1 MQDYVV
7 RLSDEASLI
16 ELAEAIV
23 SYYVRVGN
31 FLAASN
37 VALMNVEHL
46 YYKHDTVSLAVHRAH
61 VFNKTWGKYADLHP
75 ACMSKKAT
83 VSTSTRDSNKAHPA
97 AFLGYPTVNPP
108 PFNSG
113 AKMDEL
119 CKFIFHHGNERCKTR
134 GLLCSVFHHALHDR
148 YYRARDL
155 FLISHIQ
162 DQGVIDNADT
172 STKILYNR
180 ALAALG
186 LSAFRQGLI
195 QKAHDC
201 LAGICAG
208 RVRELLA
215 QGQARWFDRDPE
227 QERIERRRQIPYH
240 MHINPD
246 LLDCCHLT
254 CAMLL
259 ELPNMARDNLN
270 SGQNIV
276 SRQFRKFLQTYNRQV
291 FTGPPESTR
300 EHVLAASK
308 ALVAGDWQKALDY
321 ITGLEVWNLIPNDG
335 GDKVKEMLAVRIKE
349 EAVRTYIF
357 TGATAY
363 NSLSLAHLCETF
375 AMDAAS
381 IRRIISRMIFN
392 KETSASWEHPAD
404 TLILHKTEPTQLQT
418 LSLIVADKVSGL
430 VDSNERLLDPFA
442 GGVYGYKDNDWSRDN
457 NRRGQNWAG
466 GGGGGG
472 RGGGDRGG
480 DRGDRGDRGDGQ
492 RKQYGG
498 MASTR
503 GGPMV
508 DGRGRGRGRGG
519 GGGGRGDRGDN
530 RGGDRGDRGDRGGDR
545 RDGQKSAWGGA
556 NNSGGGGGRDQ
567 GATAGGGAATS
578 GARKWGN

>member
-1 MQDYVV
+1 MH
-7 RLSDEASLI
+7 
-16 ELAEAIV
+16 
-23 SYYVRVGN
+23 
-31 FLAASN
+31 
-37 VALMNVEHL
+37 VEHL
-46 YYKHDTVSLAVHRAH
+46 YYKHDTVAAAVQRAH
-61 VFNKTWGKYADLHP
+61 IFNKTWGKYGDLHP
-75 ACMSKKAT
+75 ACMSKKECM
-83 VSTSTRDSNKAHPA
+83 SKGEPSKAHPA
-97 AFLGYPTVNPP
+97 SFMGYPSVNSP
-108 PFNSG
+108 PFNAAS
-113 AKMDEL
+113 KLDEL
-119 CKFIFHHGNERCKTR
+119 CKFIFHYGNERCKTR

-155 FLISHIQ
+155 FLISHIH

-180 ALAALG
+180 VLAALG

-201 LAGICAG
+201 LSGICSG

-215 QGQARWFDRDPE
+215 QGQARWYDKDPE
-227 QERIERRRQIPYH
+227 QERIERRRQMPYH

-259 ELPNMARDNLN
+259 ELPNMARDNLT
-270 SGQNIV
+270 SSQNVV

-300 EHVLAASK
+300 EHVLAAAKS
-308 ALVAGDWQKALDY
+308 LVAGDWQKALQY

-335 GDKVKEMLAVRIKE
+335 GEKVKEMLSVRIKE

-357 TGATAY
+357 TGASAY
-363 NSLSLAHLCETF
+363 NSLSLAHLCEMF
-375 AMDAAS
+375 DMDATS

-418 LSLIVADKVSGL
+418 LSLNVAEKVAAL

-442 GGVYGYKDNDWSRDN
+442 GNVYGHKEGNEWSQRDN
-457 NRRGQNWAG
+457 RRQQNWS

-480 DRGDRGDRGDGQ
+480 GDREGGDGQ
-492 RKQYGG
+492 RKNYRAF
-498 MASTR
+498 ASTR
-503 GGPMV
+503 GGPMQERE
-508 DGRGRGRGRGG
+508 GRGGRGRGG
-519 GGGGRGDRGDN
+519 RGGRG
-530 RGGDRGDRGDRGGDR
+530 GGDRDRKGDGT
-545 RDGQKSAWGGA
+545 KSAWA
-556 NNSGGGGGRDQ
+556 KRDDGPKLQ
-567 GATAGGGAATS
+567 GQ
-578 GARKWGN
+578 